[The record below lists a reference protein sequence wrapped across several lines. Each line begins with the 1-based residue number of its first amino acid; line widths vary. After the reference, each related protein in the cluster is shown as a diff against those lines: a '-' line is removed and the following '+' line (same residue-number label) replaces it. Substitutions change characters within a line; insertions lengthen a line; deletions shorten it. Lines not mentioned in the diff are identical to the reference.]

1 MRYLLILSM
10 FFLLSCS
17 EDDEVIIP
25 SYTLELRYTDESII
39 RRLTFIQI
47 SLPNYVL
54 DVTSQNQT
62 FTLDKGMVRIDDV
75 RVTLTFSCSAGNN
88 IYNEDVLVNFYEDR
102 KTVLEISRVVVCNP
116 DIKVLYE

>member
-1 MRYLLILSM
+1 M
-10 FFLLSCS
+10 FLFSCSS

-25 SYTLELRYTDESII
+25 SYTLELRYTSEATI

-116 DIKVLYE
+116 DIKILYE

>member
-1 MRYLLILSM
+1 M

-25 SYTLELRYTDESII
+25 SYTLELRYTSEATI

-102 KTVLEISRVVVCNP
+102 KTVLEISRIVVCNP

>member
-1 MRYLLILSM
+1 M
-10 FFLLSCS
+10 FLFSCSS

-25 SYTLELRYTDESII
+25 SYTLELRYTNEATV

-116 DIKVLYE
+116 DIKILYE

>member
-75 RVTLTFSCSAGNN
+75 IVTLTFSCSAGNN
-88 IYNEDVLVNFYEDR
+88 LYNEDVLVNFYEDR

>member
-1 MRYLLILSM
+1 M

-116 DIKVLYE
+116 DIKILYE